1 MLDMDERLR
10 QVVVRG
16 HLVVDAAEQ
25 ARAVR
30 ALNSDILGKIDID
43 SAENRG
49 DAYRYLF
56 VICASLRSTSRPP
69 RIAKQ

>member
-25 ARAVR
+25 VAGRVLINAARADR
-30 ALNSDILGKIDID
+30 CISCLL
-43 SAENRG
+43 
-49 DAYRYLF
+49 Y
-56 VICASLRSTSRPP
+56 TSRCV
-69 RIAKQ
+69 